1 MPAMPIDPRIL
12 RRASAFQLLDDE
24 ELSELASHA
33 DEASFGAGETVFR
46 AGDPGGV
53 MHVVLSGRVEVSIVD
68 DDRRRVVLHS
78 LGPGEIFGELSLFD
92 GEPRSA
98 TVDTVEPTRTFL
110 IDREDLERLFVRRPR
125 AALDVL
131 AVLGRRLR
139 ATDQLL
145 SERVA
150 RNPNEVLEE
159 RATFGDRVADAVAR
173 FGGSWSFMF
182 TFGAFLVAWVM
193 ANTVLL
199 LGRPEPFDPYP
210 FILLNLFLS
219 MLAAIQA
226 PVIMMSQNRQDAKD
240 RVRSELDYRVN
251 LKAELEIMEL
261 HEKFDR
267 LESRLGPGPAET
279 PAGRPGADARREPG
293 LPTPALGTLERQSG

>member
-1 MPAMPIDPRIL
+1 MPIDPKVL
-12 RRASAFQLLDDE
+12 RHAFSFQLLDDD
-24 ELSELASHA
+24 ELAELAAHV
-33 DEASFGAGETVFR
+33 DEVSFAAGETIFR

-53 MHVVLSGRVEVSIVD
+53 MHAVLSGRVEVSIL
-68 DDRRRVVLHS
+68 DRDRKRVVLHA

-98 TVDTVEPTRTFL
+98 TVVAVEPTRTFL
-110 IDREDLERLFVRRPR
+110 VDRDDLGRLFSRRPQ

-131 AVLGRRLR
+131 AMLGRRLR
-139 ATDQLL
+139 ATDLLL

-150 RNPNEVLEE
+150 RNPNEVLDEK
-159 RATFGDRVADAVAR
+159 ATFGDRVADGVAR

-182 TFGAFLVAWVM
+182 SFAAFLGVWVV
-193 ANTVLL
+193 ANTELL
-199 LGRPEPFDPYP
+199 LGRKEPFDPYP

-240 RVRSELDYRVN
+240 RVRSELDYQVN
-251 LKAELEIMEL
+251 LKAELGITQL

-267 LESRLGPGPAET
+267 LEQRLPAAPPE
-279 PAGRPGADARREPG
+279 PSPREQVRR
-293 LPTPALGTLERQSG
+293 

>member
-1 MPAMPIDPRIL
+1 MPIDPRVL
-12 RRASAFQLLDDE
+12 RHASAFQLLDDE
-24 ELSELASHA
+24 ELSELAAHV
-33 DEASFGAGETVFR
+33 DEASFAPGETIFR

-53 MHVVLSGRVEVSIVD
+53 MHVVLSGRVDVSILD
-68 DDRRRVVLHS
+68 QDRRRVVLHA

-98 TVDTVEPTRTFL
+98 TVVAVEPTRTFL
-110 IDREDLERLFVRRPR
+110 IDREDLGRLFAHRPR
-125 AALDVL
+125 AAIDIL

-139 ATDQLL
+139 ATDRLL

-150 RNPNEVLEE
+150 RNPNEVLDQK
-159 RATFGDRVADAVAR
+159 ATFGDHVADGVAR
-173 FGGSWSFMF
+173 FGGSWRFIFSFA
-182 TFGAFLVAWVM
+182 AFLAVWVA

-199 LGRPEPFDPYP
+199 LGRSGPFDPYP

-240 RVRSELDYRVN
+240 RVRSELDYQVN
-251 LKAELEIMEL
+251 RKAELEIMEL

-267 LESRLGPGPAET
+267 LEQRLRPAPPGPS
-279 PAGRPGADARREPG
+279 PGEEIPR
-293 LPTPALGTLERQSG
+293 

>member
-1 MPAMPIDPRIL
+1 MPIDPKVL
-12 RRASAFQLLDDE
+12 RHAFSFQLLDDE
-24 ELSELASHA
+24 ELAELAAHV
-33 DEASFGAGETVFR
+33 DEVSFPAGETIFR

-53 MHVVLSGRVEVSIVD
+53 MHAVLVGRVEVSIVD
-68 DDRRRVVLHS
+68 RDGNRVVLHA

-98 TVDTVEPTRTFL
+98 TVTAVEPTRTFL
-110 IDREDLERLFVRRPR
+110 VDRDDLGRLFARRPQ
-125 AALDVL
+125 AAIDVL

-139 ATDQLL
+139 ATDVLL

-150 RNPNEVLEE
+150 RNPNEVVDEK
-159 RATFGDRVADAVAR
+159 ATFGDRVADGVAR
-173 FGGSWSFMF
+173 FGGSWSFIF
-182 TFGAFLVAWVM
+182 SFAAFLVVWVA

-199 LGRPEPFDPYP
+199 IGRKEPFDPYP

-240 RVRSELDYRVN
+240 RVRSELDYQVN
-251 LKAELEIMEL
+251 LKAELEITQL
-261 HEKFDR
+261 HERFDR
-267 LESRLGPGPAET
+267 LEQRLLTTARGTEPQEK
-279 PAGRPGADARREPG
+279 GAR
-293 LPTPALGTLERQSG
+293 